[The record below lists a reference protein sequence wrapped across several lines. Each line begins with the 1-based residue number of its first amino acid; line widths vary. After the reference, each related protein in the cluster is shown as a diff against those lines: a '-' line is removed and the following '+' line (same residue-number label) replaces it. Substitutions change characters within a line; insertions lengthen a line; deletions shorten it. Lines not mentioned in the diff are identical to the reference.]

1 MDSSVCIW
9 LKHRLCISAWIW
21 QFHACLYALWCV
33 CSYLFDS
40 DVCLPI
46 LLFPC
51 CFVAFQFYLVVF
63 DVFWYVY
70 DELLQGL
77 LCSYHFC
84 TFVANMCSVQL
95 RIANLSSPRTS
106 SNLLEP
112 SSNLLEPSSNLL
124 EPFSNL
130 LEPSLEPPRTTSNLP
145 RTLVASM
152 VLTAHV
158 LHFLLH
164 LGMFCHFGANFVR
177 FRIISAFHKGFC
189 SFSFFSLI
197 CVVLCTCLFC
207 FRCLHHFVPFLFGI
221 ELF

>member
-1 MDSSVCIW
+1 MDSCVFIW
-9 LKHRLCISAWIW
+9 FKHRLCISAWIW

-46 LLFPC
+46 FIVSMLFCGFSIRSCGVC
-51 CFVAFQFYLVVF
+51 C
-63 DVFWYVY
+63 FWYVY

-95 RIANLSSPRTS
+95 HIANLSSPRTS
-106 SNLLEP
+106 
-112 SSNLLEPSSNLL
+112 
-124 EPFSNL
+124 
-130 LEPSLEPPRTTSNLP
+130 SNLP

-164 LGMFCHFGANFVR
+164 LGMFCHFGADFVR
-177 FRIISAFHKGFC
+177 FRIISTFHKGF
-189 SFSFFSLI
+189 
-197 CVVLCTCLFC
+197 VVFLY
-207 FRCLHHFVPFLFGI
+207 FR
-221 ELF
+221 

>member
-1 MDSSVCIW
+1 MDSCVFIW
-9 LKHRLCISAWIW
+9 FKHRLCISAWIW

-33 CSYLFDS
+33 WSYLFDS
-40 DVCLPI
+40 DVRLPI
-46 LLFPC
+46 FIVSMLFCGFSIRSCGVC
-51 CFVAFQFYLVVF
+51 C
-63 DVFWYVY
+63 FWYVY

-95 RIANLSSPRTS
+95 HIANLSSPRTS

-124 EPFSNL
+124 EP
-130 LEPSLEPPRTTSNLP
+130 SLEPPRTSSNLP

-152 VLTAHV
+152 VLTAHF

-164 LGMFCHFGANFVR
+164 LGMFCHFGADFVR
-177 FRIISAFHKGFC
+177 FRIISTFHKGFC

-197 CVVLCTCLFC
+197 FVVLCTCLFC